1 EHEVVGCSED
11 LALWVFELNQA
22 GHLPWFDE
30 PRVLT
35 PDPQWKKQVADAART
50 LWLRPSLLE
59 TFQTEEQLWR
69 TLQALSTVP
78 TVPQLQR
85 IHPAVVRAKAVCEAA
100 ITEELNIARL
110 AKEAG
115 LSASR
120 LAHLFAEQVGV
131 TPLQYRNFVRVQH
144 FIRTYNGDEGNLM
157 RAALHAGFGSYAQ
170 CHRVFRQ
177 VCGASPADHFK
188 WLCTPTEVDA
198 KRTLVATA

>member
-144 FIRTYNGDEGNLM
+144 FILTFSGDDRYLM
-157 RAALHAGFGSYAQ
+157 RAAFQAGFGYYALFY
-170 CHRVFRQ
+170 RVVRQ
-177 VCGASPADHFK
+177 ARRGLP
-188 WLCTPTEVDA
+188 P
-198 KRTLVATA
+198 